1 MFFYKFIPNTFY
13 ILYILYA
20 GTETNVPPE
29 FITDKKYDISKE
41 AVRSIGITIY
51 EMLYGRA
58 PYSDYKK
65 FSDVISGLP
74 QLDNVSDGKCIYSFW
89 GVLSVPLETDIKR
102 FVI

>member
-29 FITDKKYDISKE
+29 FITDRKYDISKE

-58 PYSDYKK
+58 PYTDYKK
-65 FSDVISGLP
+65 FSDVI
-74 QLDNVSDGKCIYSFW
+74 YSFFIFISAYIHFW
-89 GVLSVPLETDIKR
+89 GYYLY
-102 FVI
+102 